1 MAEPRI
7 PKLISPVARFGAAP
21 TLLAMLLATQP
32 GCTREFFREWAN
44 QDVSEA
50 VFEKSRD
57 PRWRLDTFSVEPP
70 AMSRF
75 ADPYDQE
82 FPPAPPDDI
91 AAEALSPKPQ
101 SPDNRLLVPA
111 EATGY
116 IDMLEQWRM
125 ERDAIPKPPAAESSP
140 TKPPT
145 PSEGPSPFSPEG
157 APIAPEDMPEL
168 SPPPILPPTGPTT
181 LKLGPR
187 DPSVKPV
194 LLADARPGK
203 TALAVPPPRS
213 ADNFAKS
220 TAPTTKTKSTVPP
233 PRSAESFAKADAK
246 PAAKTK
252 DGAVR
257 PVAMQNAEPDVS
269 IRGIRPG
276 EVENIPPGIQ
286 SPYVQP
292 PVAVPLDPNPQER
305 DIGTPGLPRPS
316 DMVPEGPEGM
326 MSEEQASELASV
338 LIPVVPDLNE
348 AQAAGLPSNSNPYKI
363 TMQQAFTLALI
374 NSRFYQ
380 TQLENLYSAALNVT
394 LQRFAFQPQFYAGL
408 TPLSAPVGAG
418 FPSLNPRNS
427 FDYRTRY
434 APGGQIS
441 ALQLGEIA
449 GFGKLLSSG
458 GQLLMGF
465 ANQVVFNFVGVK
477 PGQPTVQSTLPLS
490 FVQPFLRG
498 GGRAVVLE
506 SLTLAERSLLYQ
518 VRAFAKF
525 RQEFIVS
532 ILTGGSI
539 PNLGASFSL
548 SGFST
553 GGNSDP
559 VVGFIP
565 LVVLIEQIDINRKNV
580 AYFEQLVM
588 LYKELIEG
596 EASGLTKLQ
605 VDQAEQR
612 LVSSRG
618 TLVQSVL
625 NYRNQLDQYKM
636 QLGLPPD
643 LPLIIDMNLTQGF
656 RDVYGKIDDWQRE
669 PDRDLADLP
678 GLVEQVPSLQD
689 VVIDGRSI
697 LSLYRESETYTDDDQ
712 LEDILQA
719 GVRTA
724 LEYRL
729 DLMNTRAQLYDAWRQ
744 IRFQANSLRGILN
757 VGVTNQVI
765 TPPTT
770 TNPFGFFSQATSLSL
785 VLQTELPLIR
795 LAERNNFRQALIN
808 YQRQRRALQNAE
820 DTLKFQIRQDIRNMQ
835 VAYIN
840 YQIAKR
846 NLVLNIQLKD
856 QAFEQIIA
864 PPAGAAGSSGVA
876 QSANAATQTSNLINF
891 QGQVV
896 TNELQLISGWR
907 DYQLARLTLY
917 RDLGTLPY
925 DEWEAFSELFPAEYR
940 GPSLGPGTS
949 DTRPAALA
957 EAGTP

>member
-1 MAEPRI
+1 MAERRYPHFA
-7 PKLISPVARFGAAP
+7 LTVARFGAAP
-21 TLLAMLLATQP
+21 TLLALLLATQP

-75 ADPYDQE
+75 ADYSDPE
-82 FPPAPPDDI
+82 FPPAPPDDV

-101 SPDNRLLVPA
+101 SPDNRLLVPM

-116 IDMLEQWRM
+116 IDMLETWQR
-125 ERDAIPKPPAAESSP
+125 ERDALPQPPEEDATPGGPAATP
-140 TKPPT
+140 A
-145 PSEGPSPFSPEG
+145 PSEAPSPFSPEAAPLAPG
-157 APIAPEDMPEL
+157 AIPDFAPPPIAP
-168 SPPPILPPTGPTT
+168 PPIPPAAAEGAAGPTT

-187 DPSVKPV
+187 DPKAKPV
-194 LLADARPGK
+194 LLADSRP
-203 TALAVPPPRS
+203 A
-213 ADNFAKS
+213 
-220 TAPTTKTKSTVPP
+220 KTKLTVPP
-233 PRSAESFAKADAK
+233 PRSAESFTRNKTQ
-246 PAAKTK
+246 AAPKTN
-252 DGAVR
+252 DDEVR
-257 PVAMQNAEPDVS
+257 PAAMQNAESDVS

-276 EVENIPPGIQ
+276 EVENVPPGVQ
-286 SPYVQP
+286 SPYQLP
-292 PVAVPLDPNPQER
+292 PTAVPLDPNREER
-305 DIGTPGLPRPS
+305 DIGTPGMPRP
-316 DMVPEGPEGM
+316 DQIIPEGPEGTL
-326 MSEEQASELASV
+326 SEEQASRMMST
-338 LIPVVPDLNE
+338 LIPVVPKLNE
-348 AQAAGLPSNSNPYKI
+348 AEAAGLPRDSRPYKI

-380 TQLENLYSAALNVT
+380 TQLENLYSAALQVT

-408 TPLSAPVGAG
+408 SPVSSPIGAG
-418 FPSLNPRNS
+418 FPSLNPRNA
-427 FDYRTRY
+427 FDYRTRF

-449 GFGKLLSSG
+449 GFGKVLSSG

-465 ANQVVFNFVGVK
+465 ANQVVFNFVGAK
-477 PGQPTVQSTLPLS
+477 PFQPTVQSTLPLS

-506 SLTLAERSLLYQ
+506 QLTLAERSLLYQ
-518 VRAFAKF
+518 VRAFTKF

-532 ILTGGSI
+532 VLTGGTVQ
-539 PNLGASFSL
+539 NLGATFAL
-548 SGFST
+548 SGFSS

-559 VVGFIP
+559 VIGFIP
-565 LVVLIEQIDINRKNV
+565 LVINVEQIDINRKNV
-580 AYFEQLVM
+580 AYFEQMVN
-588 LYKELIEG
+588 LYRQLIEG

-605 VDQAEQR
+605 VDQTDAR
-612 LVSSRG
+612 
-618 TLVQSVL
+618 LVQSRATLVGTIL
-625 NYRNQLDQYKM
+625 RYRGNLDQYKM

-643 LPLIIDMNLTQGF
+643 LPLVIDMSLTQGF
-656 RDVYGKIDDWQRE
+656 RDVFDRIDDWQRE
-669 PDRDLADLP
+669 EDRDLADLP
-678 GLVEQVPSLQD
+678 GLVDQVPDLQD

-697 LSLYRESETYTDDDQ
+697 LNLYKRSETYTDDDE

-729 DLMNTRAQLYDAWRQ
+729 DLMNNRAQLYDAWRQ
-744 IRFQANSLRGILN
+744 IRFQANSLKGILN
-757 VGVTNQVI
+757 IGVTNQVA

-770 TNPFGFFSQATSLSL
+770 TNPFGFFSQATSFSL
-785 VLQTELPLIR
+785 VLNAELPLIR

-808 YQRQRRALQNAE
+808 YQRQRRSLQNAE
-820 DTLKFQIRQDIRNMQ
+820 DALKFQIRQDIRSLQ

-891 QGQVV
+891 QNQVV
-896 TNELQLISGWR
+896 GTELDLLTTWQQ
-907 DYQLARLTLY
+907 YQLARLTLY

-940 GPSLGPGTS
+940 GPSLGSGTS
-949 DTRPAALA
+949 DTRPAAPA
-957 EAGTP
+957 EAETP